1 MALYRS
7 RSVEAG
13 NAAPDCDY
21 TEIIR
26 CFEKDTGVEVK
37 SA

>member
-13 NAAPDCDY
+13 NAAPDRDY

-26 CFEKDTGVEVK
+26 CFEKDAGIEVK